1 MSALRP
7 STPWAMNE
15 SQEMNNS
22 DNTIT
27 LLNGTTLDCYPK
39 TEHQDCLEEK
49 DAREEKRQDLKFF
62 LDHTHDFY
70 KNADKIFQDSRM
82 FLAPVP
88 KCGWFSNPI
97 LGVLLEWWIYGKEE
111 FRKDQEGNDAL
122 TFNMIGNPMT
132 GSHLCECV
140 YPDGTIT
147 KIRHKSFM
155 YVMDEYR
162 SISSRYK
169 GAKSFDA
176 YSLQEVWEILSC
188 DPNDASS
195 MLAAK
200 LRIQESRNVKLNK
213 QLSALQNRYDELSK
227 KFEQICIKHYQKDLD
242 EFRDEYKRREQ
253 ETEDEIEKIRE
264 QRRALRAQ
272 FKSGALD
279 LMTYQELVSP
289 LARMRRQLE
298 TKLKVFKAEQIHQLL
313 SNNDITYITINNYIN
328 NDTSY
333 PNSEQ
338 Q

>member
-1 MSALRP
+1 
-7 STPWAMNE
+7 
-15 SQEMNNS
+15 
-22 DNTIT
+22 
-27 LLNGTTLDCYPK
+27 
-39 TEHQDCLEEK
+39 
-49 DAREEKRQDLKFF
+49 
-62 LDHTHDFY
+62 
-70 KNADKIFQDSRM
+70 
-82 FLAPVP
+82 
-88 KCGWFSNPI
+88 
-97 LGVLLEWWIYGKEE
+97 
-111 FRKDQEGNDAL
+111 
-122 TFNMIGNPMT
+122 
-132 GSHLCECV
+132 
-140 YPDGTIT
+140 
-147 KIRHKSFM
+147 
-155 YVMDEYR
+155 MDEYR

-227 KFEQICIKHYQKDLD
+227 KFEQICIKHYQKELD